1 MAQRLKH
8 LAIIMDGNGRW
19 ARARGLPRN
28 AGHKAGLETVFKVLQ
43 GCEQHRIGNL
53 TLFAFSSENWR
64 RPKSEVRLLMDLFIT
79 TLNKEVGKLNEKN
92 VRLRFIGDI
101 DAFETRLRNSI
112 RQAERQTEN
121 NTGLKLAI
129 AANYGGRWDISQ
141 AAARIA
147 LDVNAGKIAT
157 ADITPEL
164 FGGYVSLSD
173 SPEPDLLIRTGG
185 ECRISNFLNWQ
196 LAYTELYFTDCL
208 WPDFGAEQL
217 EQAVVWF
224 TGRQRRFGQTPEQ
237 VAAGVKRLRH
247 A

>member
-19 ARARGLPRN
+19 AKSRGLPRN
-28 AGHKAGLETVFKVLQ
+28 AGHKAGLESVFKVMQ
-43 GCEQHRIGNL
+43 GCERHSIEHL

-64 RPKSEVRLLMDLFIT
+64 RPKSEVRLLMDLFIS
-79 TLNKEVGKLNEKN
+79 TLNKEVDKLDEKD
-92 VRLRFIGDI
+92 VRVRFIGDI
-101 DAFETRLRNSI
+101 DAFESRLRDSI
-112 RQAERQTEN
+112 RQAEEKTRH

-129 AANYGGRWDISQ
+129 AANYGGRWDIAR
-141 AAARIA
+141 AAAA
-147 LDVNAGKIAT
+147 VAADVSAGKISP
-157 ADITPEL
+157 ADVTPEL
-164 FGGYVSLSD
+164 FGGYVCLAD
-173 SPEPDLLIRTGG
+173 APEPDLLIRTGG

-208 WPDFGAEQL
+208 WPDFGPEQL
-217 EQAVVWF
+217 DQAVVWF

-237 VAAGVKRLRH
+237 VAAGTKRLRH

>member
-1 MAQRLKH
+1 MVQQLKH

-19 ARARGLPRN
+19 AKSRGLPRN

-43 GCEQHRIGNL
+43 GCEQHSIENL

-79 TLNKEVGKLNEKN
+79 TLNKEVDKLNEKN
-92 VRLRFIGDI
+92 VKLRFIGDI
-101 DAFETRLRNSI
+101 EAFEPRLRDSI
-112 RQAERQTEN
+112 LQAELQTQKN
-121 NTGLKLAI
+121 SGLKLAI
-129 AANYGGRWDISQ
+129 AANYGGRWDIAQ
-141 AAARIA
+141 AAAKIA
-147 LDVNAGKIAT
+147 ADVSAGKISAT
-157 ADITPEL
+157 EVTPEL
-164 FGGYVSLSD
+164 FGTYVCLAD

-208 WPDFGAEQL
+208 WPDFGPEQL
-217 EQAVVWF
+217 DQAIVWF

-237 VAAGVKRLRH
+237 VAADMKRLRH

>member
-19 ARARGLPRN
+19 AKGRGLPRN
-28 AGHKAGLETVFKVLQ
+28 AGHKAGLESVFKVLQ
-43 GCEQHRIGNL
+43 GCEQHRIENL

-79 TLNKEVGKLNEKN
+79 TLNKEVNKLNEKN

-101 DAFETRLRNSI
+101 EAFETRLRNSI
-112 RQAERQTEN
+112 RQAERQTES

-129 AANYGGRWDISQ
+129 AANYGGRWDIAQ
-141 AAARIA
+141 AAAKVA
-147 LDVNAGKIAT
+147 ADVSAGKISA
-157 ADITPEL
+157 ADVTPEL
-164 FGGYVSLSD
+164 FGSYVSLSD

-217 EQAVVWF
+217 DQAVVWF

>member
-1 MAQRLKH
+1 MLQRLKH

-19 ARARGLPRN
+19 AKSRGLPRN
-28 AGHKAGLETVFKVLQ
+28 AGHKAGLESVFNVLQ
-43 GCEQHRIGNL
+43 ACERHQIENL

-64 RPKSEVRLLMDLFIT
+64 RPKSEVRLLMDLFIA
-79 TLNKEVGKLNEKN
+79 TLNKELGKLNEKN
-92 VRLRFIGDI
+92 VCLRFIGNI
-101 DAFETRLRNSI
+101 DAFEPRLRDSI
-112 RQAERQTEN
+112 RQAEQKTQQ

-129 AANYGGRWDISQ
+129 AANYGGRWDIAQ

-147 LDVNAGKIAT
+147 EDVRAGKLAP
-157 ADITPEL
+157 ADVTPEL
-164 FGGYVSLSD
+164 FGGYVCLAD
-173 SPEPDLLIRTGG
+173 VPEPDLLIRTGG

-208 WPDFGAEQL
+208 WPDFGPEQL
-217 EQAVVWF
+217 DQAVVWF

-237 VAAGVKRLRH
+237 VAADTQRLRH